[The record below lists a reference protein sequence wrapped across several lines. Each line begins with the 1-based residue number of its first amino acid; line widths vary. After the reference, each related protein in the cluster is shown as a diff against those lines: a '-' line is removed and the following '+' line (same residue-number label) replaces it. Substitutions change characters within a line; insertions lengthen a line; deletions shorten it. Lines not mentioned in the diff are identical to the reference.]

1 MGDAGPPS
9 AGSPRRQHREV
20 GQWATE
26 HRMLVSAVCP
36 FALTSSLA
44 APVFPLPPLVN
55 ASSTGYY
62 FSMDI
67 HIFFHFWSSD
77 HSFKTRRKKFR
88 TVLHRWQMA
97 TLIYSLRLVK
107 SVVLE
112 NLRHITHPK
121 KWPCCPYFLL
131 PIMIRNHVT
140 YFVFWILNGCI
151 CIGTRK
157 VISTKYLIGSM
168 HFPMQCFL
176 DT

>member
-67 HIFFHFWSSD
+67 HIFSLLKQR
-77 HSFKTRRKKFR
+77 SFF
-88 TVLHRWQMA
+88 
-97 TLIYSLRLVK
+97 
-107 SVVLE
+107 
-112 NLRHITHPK
+112 
-121 KWPCCPYFLL
+121 
-131 PIMIRNHVT
+131 
-140 YFVFWILNGCI
+140 
-151 CIGTRK
+151 
-157 VISTKYLIGSM
+157 
-168 HFPMQCFL
+168 
-176 DT
+176 

>member
-9 AGSPRRQHREV
+9 AGSPRRQCREV
-20 GQWATE
+20 GQRATG
-26 HRMLVSAVCP
+26 HRMLGSAVCA
-36 FALTSSLA
+36 FALTTSQT
-44 APVFPLPPLVN
+44 APAFPLPPLVN

-121 KWPCCPYFLL
+121 KWPCCPYLLL
-131 PIMIRNHVT
+131 PIMIGNYVT
-140 YFVFWILNGCI
+140 VLILF
-151 CIGTRK
+151 
-157 VISTKYLIGSM
+157 SGSSM
-168 HFPMQCFL
+168 DAYAL
-176 DT
+176 ELEK